1 MKDTPPE
8 SQADLVAQVRL
19 YSAVTE
25 QPIQACGGPGG
36 VDLEAERTDGAIPP
50 ARQVV
55 ILHTADPQK

>member
-1 MKDTPPE
+1 MKDTPPNPQPTWLRRSGCTQP
-8 SQADLVAQVRL
+8 SQSSLFRHVAGQ
-19 YSAVTE
+19 
-25 QPIQACGGPGG
+25 G